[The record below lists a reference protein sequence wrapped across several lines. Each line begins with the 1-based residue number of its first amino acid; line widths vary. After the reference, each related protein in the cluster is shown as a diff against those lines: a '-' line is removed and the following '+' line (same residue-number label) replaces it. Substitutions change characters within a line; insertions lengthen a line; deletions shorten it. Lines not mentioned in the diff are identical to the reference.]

1 MKSLIGKQAPAYLL
15 ATQDP
20 PTFLPRSHRH
30 LPKLILLISWIM
42 AQLTLTWWS
51 NLLYTGFENCK
62 HYWRG
67 ADLTKYARDKNVWH
81 LVHLL
86 KRSCSQPSLVKVVKS
101 AKLKW
106 KVPSLKRLV
115 ISPLK
120 PKYNP
125 VCPLWAAPCYIL
137 WSQVP
142 DLVVGLL
149 EGSHCGR
156 QAAHRLQSLTS
167 S

>member
-1 MKSLIGKQAPAYLL
+1 MKSLIGKLAPTHLL

-20 PTFLPRSHRH
+20 PLTFLPRSHRH
-30 LPKLILLISWIM
+30 VPKLILLISWIM

-62 HYWRG
+62 YYRRG
-67 ADLTKYARDKNVWH
+67 AYLTKYACDKNVWH

-106 KVPSLKRLV
+106 KVPSLKRIV

-125 VCPLWAAPCYIL
+125 VCPLERHLVMFFDLRFRIW
-137 WSQVP
+137 WS
-142 DLVVGLL
+142 
-149 EGSHCGR
+149 GSWR
-156 QAAHRLQSLTS
+156 EVIVDDRLPTGYKV
-167 S
+167 